1 MQQICASH
9 FSKSMTRYQS
19 DKNSCPHG
27 AYIPWFNIYTILTTV
42 IEGHYC
48 RWGNWDFKKLSNL
61 LKVTE
66 LVTNGPKFK
75 SSSVQLQSL
84 SFPPALLHYILWAT
98 EKRFWGSAHLLQL
111 RCIFSTKEYSFLVC
125 GKQTTTYQ
133 GGSNSVLCAD
143 QQAGSHSSKIYEPG
157 MCQTVDQFLGI

>member
-9 FSKSMTRYQS
+9 FSKSMTRYRS
-19 DKNSCPHG
+19 DKTSCPHG
-27 AYIPWFNIYTILTTV
+27 AYVPLFNIYTILTTA

-98 EKRFWGSAHLLQL
+98 AERFWGSAHLLQL
-111 RCIFSTKEYSFLVC
+111 RCIFSTKGYSFLICVNRLQLTKEAATQFYVPTNRQALIHPKFMNQVC
-125 GKQTTTYQ
+125 VK
-133 GGSNSVLCAD
+133 
-143 QQAGSHSSKIYEPG
+143 P
-157 MCQTVDQFLGI
+157 